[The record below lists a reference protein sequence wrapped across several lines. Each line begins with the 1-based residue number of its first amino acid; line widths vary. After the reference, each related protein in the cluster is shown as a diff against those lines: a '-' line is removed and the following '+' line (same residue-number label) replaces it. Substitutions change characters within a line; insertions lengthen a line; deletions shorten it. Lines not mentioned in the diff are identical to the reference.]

1 MSLTGNGSKS
11 IRRKDVQEQK
21 SIAVGL
27 KKLVMAHKATLGDT
41 GINLTSLNNPTEM
54 SSLGFTNPLSSE
66 ILGANLKFYRNNL
79 RIVSSHKG
87 LLMDYL
93 SYTVD
98 SGSRITFQGFTAE
111 DGEIFMMTFED
122 AAKTGVQMV
131 DAAPL
136 TSTGTLA
143 VGVTDYNVGTPF
155 EVNKY
160 PTSQVGSVLV
170 FRNGIIQFRN
180 PNNGTSGGNYQE
192 VQAGSGLGVIIRFN
206 NAPIGIADNI
216 LVVSN
221 GLLVYRPDGSLMAE
235 IETLAGQLDVH
246 REILEDVTGLPIAPG
261 APNNVDLKAFGDMVL
276 ALIDREIPY
285 VSEWSA
291 YTPSFNGFGSV
302 SAVDVEWRQNGDC
315 LEMRGRF
322 TSGST
327 TGVEAR
333 ISFPNSL
340 ISKVQS
346 SALLPAGVYYRNNAG
361 GVATAKGG
369 LLLIESSVGYVTF
382 SSPDVFSTTNA
393 NWDAKINAS
402 AGLAVNDEIAFEFKV
417 KIDGWVA
424 SKTVREQLGL

>member
-170 FRNGIIQFRN
+170 FRNGAIQFRN
-180 PNNGTSGGNYQE
+180 PNNGTSGGNYRE
-192 VQAGSGLGVIIRFN
+192 VEAGSGLGVIIRFN
-206 NAPIGIADNI
+206 NAPIGIEDNI

-246 REILEDVTGLPIAPG
+246 REILEDVTGLPVAPG
-261 APNNVDLKAFGDMVL
+261 APNNVDLKAFGDQVL
-276 ALIDREIPY
+276 DHETRIDNLEETLSLTTSADFGALFGVANQWID
-285 VSEWSA
+285 A
-291 YTPSFNGFGSV
+291 GF
-302 SAVDVEWRQNGDC
+302 VD
-315 LEMRGRF
+315 L
-322 TSGST
+322 TSGEWDITLHS
-327 TGVEAR
+327 V
-333 ISFPNSL
+333 IDS
-340 ISKVQS
+340 S
-346 SALLPAGVYYRNNAG
+346 SASSGTGFAGIHNVSGNTIGAAALGSGYSQHSW
-361 GVATAKGG
+361 TA
-369 LLLIESSVGYVTF
+369 
-382 SSPDVFSTTNA
+382 
-393 NWDAKINAS
+393 
-402 AGLAVNDEIAFEFKV
+402 
-417 KIDGWVA
+417 VA
-424 SKTVREQLGL
+424 SQVNVSWSRFAVTVSGTERWYAKLQVNTLNGRYGFRMTARRIKKG

>member
-27 KKLVMAHKATLGDT
+27 KKLVMAHKAALGDT

-170 FRNGIIQFRN
+170 FRNGVIQFRN

-206 NAPIGIADNI
+206 NAPVGIEDNI

-261 APNNVDLKAFGDMVL
+261 APNNVDLKAFGDQVL
-276 ALIDREIPY
+276 NHEQRIDVLETPVTMSAQNTSGLNTLNNTFTTFTGWTSLSDSHSAFNASTGIYTVP
-285 VSEWSA
+285 VSGF
-291 YTPSFNGFGSV
+291 YTIAGTIAFNGNATS
-302 SAVDVEWRQNGDC
+302 N
-315 LEMRGRF
+315 RGI
-322 TSGST
+322 TILKNGST
-327 TGVEAR
+327 AIYTTIIQTGAAGTN
-333 ISFPNSL
+333 NS
-340 ISKVQS
+340 V
-346 SALLPAGVYYRNNAG
+346 PFAG
-361 GVATAKGG
+361 GF
-369 LLLIESSVGYVTF
+369 YF
-382 SSPDVFSTTNA
+382 
-393 NWDAKINAS
+393 S
-402 AGLAVNDEIAFEFKV
+402 AGDTIALQIYQLSGGNLAATTAANYNQLAI
-417 KIDGWVA
+417 
-424 SKTVREQLGL
+424 VRVGS